1 MSDIGK
7 RKTNYQ
13 PETKIKYAKMLAN
26 GEASFKEVAA
36 ELGTGR
42 ATVERWHNQY
52 LKYGEDYFFEEHR
65 GKKSGNL
72 YAALHTSKSLTEV
85 ERLNLEIAKLKA
97 ENMKLKKAMAQKM
110 AQLLKKQII
119 ILMIYIMCV
128 LQSCICQ
135 MLTSGQVDEEK

>member
-26 GEASFKEVAA
+26 GEASSEEIAA
-36 ELGTGR
+36 ELGTGTT
-42 ATVERWHNQY
+42 TVKRWRDQY
-52 LKYGEDYFFEEHR
+52 FKYGEDYFFEEHR

-97 ENMKLKKAMAQKM
+97 ENMKLKKAYMVKGAGAYRESVLEKERHM
-110 AQLLKKQII
+110 KSSKK
-119 ILMIYIMCV
+119 
-128 LQSCICQ
+128 
-135 MLTSGQVDEEK
+135 

>member
-26 GEASFKEVAA
+26 GEASSKEIAA
-36 ELGTGR
+36 ELGTGTS
-42 ATVERWHNQY
+42 TVKRWRDQY

-65 GKKSGNL
+65 GNKSGNL

-97 ENMKLKKAMAQKM
+97 ENMKLKKAYMVKGAGAYRESVLEKEKRM
-110 AQLLKKQII
+110 KSSKK
-119 ILMIYIMCV
+119 
-128 LQSCICQ
+128 
-135 MLTSGQVDEEK
+135 